1 MSDVWLALLALY
13 VVIVVVN
20 EPLQVEEGS
29 DAVYVG
35 ADGPEVPV
43 PGSTGLGTEVAQEE
57 LAKHLL
63 AVHTGAQTPGP
74 PPGPGA
80 GGGDQQGSP
89 SPGRSPPRRLRG
101 RRGRPFHSVCP
112 LQCSCIKCSELRPYN
127 FWKISKSVV
136 VPQRL
141 SCSD

>member
-80 GGGDQQGSP
+80 GGGDQQGHHHQA
-89 SPGRSPPRRLRG
+89 GHHHG
-101 RRGRPFHSVCP
+101 GGGGEEGGHST
-112 LQCSCIKCSELRPYN
+112 LSALYN
-127 FWKISKSVV
+127 VV
-136 VPQRL
+136 V
-141 SCSD
+141 